1 MKTIEISI
9 IANGKLEK
17 AFLICD
23 RNNRELTFLMDNDL
37 RKTYKEEDIYECFGL
52 LRADFPTIQFLCKGA
67 KINVHTSRMSSQM
80 SAGVLAYE
88 VTLGRS
94 TEDDDIVNIFAY
106 EDTDITNNIEEQRAY
121 YKKWIKSLS
130 NQQ

>member
-9 IANGKLEK
+9 IVNEKLEK
-17 AFLICD
+17 ALIMRD
-23 RNNRELTFLMDNDL
+23 RKNRELTFLMEDNL
-37 RKTYKEEDIYECFGL
+37 SKTYKEEDIYECFGL
-52 LRADFPTIQFLCKGA
+52 LRADFPDIKFLCKGA

-88 VTLGRS
+88 IELGKP
-94 TEDDDIVNIFAY
+94 TDDEDIVNIFDY
-106 EDTDITNNIEEQRAY
+106 EDTDITNNIEEQRKF

-130 NQQ
+130 K

>member
-9 IANGKLEK
+9 IVNEKLEK
-17 AFLICD
+17 ALIMRD
-23 RNNRELTFLMDNDL
+23 RKNRELTFLMEDNL
-37 RKTYKEEDIYECFGL
+37 SKTYKEEDIYECFGL
-52 LRADFPTIQFLCKGA
+52 LRADFPDIKFLCKGA

-88 VTLGRS
+88 IKLGKP
-94 TEDDDIVNIFAY
+94 TDDEDIVNIFDY
-106 EDTDITNNIEEQRAY
+106 EDTDITNNIEEQRKF

-130 NQQ
+130 K

>member
-9 IANGKLEK
+9 IVNEKLEK
-17 AFLICD
+17 ALIMCD
-23 RNNRELTFLMDNDL
+23 RKNRELTFLMEDNL

-52 LRADFPTIQFLCKGA
+52 LRADFPNIKFLCKGA

-88 VTLGRS
+88 VAFGKS
-94 TEDDDIVNIFAY
+94 TGDEDIVNIFDY
-106 EDTDITNNIEEQRAY
+106 EDTDITNNIEEQRNFH
-121 YKKWIKSLS
+121 KKWIESLS
-130 NQQ
+130 KQ